1 MASKTQEAKIV
12 VDHLPKT
19 YLQKNNWNKNKV
31 LQQENDFLKRVR
43 SINRKQITK
52 QLKNQQERK
61 KMNLLIEP

>member
-12 VDHLPKT
+12 VDHLPKI

-52 QLKNQQERK
+52 QLKNKQ
-61 KMNLLIEP
+61 

>member
-43 SINRKQITK
+43 SINRKQVTK
-52 QLKNQQERK
+52 QLKNKQ
-61 KMNLLIEP
+61 

>member
-12 VDHLPKT
+12 VDHLPKI

-52 QLKNQQERK
+52 QLKKNSKRK
-61 KMNLLIEP
+61 I